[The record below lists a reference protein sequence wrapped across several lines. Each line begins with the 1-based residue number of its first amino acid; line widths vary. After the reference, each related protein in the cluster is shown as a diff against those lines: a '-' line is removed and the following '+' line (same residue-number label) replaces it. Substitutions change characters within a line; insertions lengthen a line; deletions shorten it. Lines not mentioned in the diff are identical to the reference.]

1 MFEKAE
7 SMLNGR
13 SSNAKR
19 ICAQIQDCL
28 TSVKNCCRLIVIAT
42 TSMLHLI
49 DTSFK
54 QGSRFSYEVI
64 FVLIGHIIGLF
75 KIHFI
80 ILHFFLDLYWC
91 SIRKR
96 TSKIN
101 TRFLWNFKH
110 KYSI

>member
-7 SMLNGR
+7 SMLNGQ

-42 TSMLHLI
+42 TSMPHLI
-49 DTSFK
+49 DASFK

-64 FVLIGHIIGLF
+64 VVLIGPHTKLF
-75 KIHFI
+75 K
-80 ILHFFLDLYWC
+80 LH
-91 SIRKR
+91 S
-96 TSKIN
+96 
-101 TRFLWNFKH
+101 
-110 KYSI
+110 